1 MRRLPVYLV
10 TDTSYSMSG
19 EPIKAVN
26 DGLAGLVDMLRQD
39 PHALETVHLSV
50 IQFSSKATQTIPLT
64 DLMTFQAPTLK
75 PDGMTALGAALTL
88 TAERIQA
95 EVKQT
100 TADTKGDWRPLVFV
114 FTDGASTDTLTK
126 GIKAIKGVS
135 LAKLVGCAAGK
146 DASVDDL
153 KSFATDVVQLDS
165 NSAESIR
172 AFFAWVSASVSMT
185 SQNIEGGG
193 GDVGGELPPPPKEI
207 NVINLSKD

>member
-1 MRRLPVYLV
+1 MRRLPVYLL

-26 DGLAGLVDMLRQD
+26 EGLAGLVDMLRQD
-39 PHALETVHLSV
+39 PHALETVYLSV

-64 DLMTFQAPTLK
+64 DLMTFQAPTLN
-75 PDGMTALGAALTL
+75 PDGMTALGAALKL

-114 FTDGASTDTLTK
+114 FTDGASTDTLTQ

-193 GDVGGELPPPPKEI
+193 GDAGGELPPPPKEI